1 MNGTSIRVPVSDV
14 SLIDLNVELEDTSVK
29 LNDILKLIKTTYLYK
44 IVFDISDK
52 KLVSSDFMTTETPTI
67 LDADASIDMGNGK
80 FKLMLW
86 YDNEWSYSAQL
97 IRLINSIETDDFFT
111 M

>member
-14 SLIDLNVELEDTSVK
+14 SLIDLNVDLEDTGVTLEQIVK
-29 LNDILKLIKTTYLYK
+29 LVKESSLYK
-44 IVFDISDK
+44 TVFDISDK

-67 LDADASIDMGNGK
+67 LDTDASIDMGNGK

-97 IRLINSIETDDFFT
+97 IRLINSIETDDFLT